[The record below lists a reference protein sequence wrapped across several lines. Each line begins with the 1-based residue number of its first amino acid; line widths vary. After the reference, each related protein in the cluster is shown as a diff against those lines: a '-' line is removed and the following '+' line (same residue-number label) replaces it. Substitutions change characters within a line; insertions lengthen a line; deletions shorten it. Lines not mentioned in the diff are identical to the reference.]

1 MVLAA
6 AVLQFIRG
14 QKLQQQLNA
23 SQEACLSA
31 QQQLHEQDIDLQVLG
46 SQQDQLQ
53 AQLQRREADY
63 QQLQAEYRAAQE
75 QLLQARG
82 VADAARAA
90 YRELK
95 RATVVARKSLD

>member
-1 MVLAA
+1 MLGLTEQELTQYAAPLVLGVIVLAV

-14 QKLQQQLNA
+14 QELQQQLNA

-53 AQLQRREADY
+53 AQVT
-63 QQLQAEYRAAQE
+63 AA
-75 QLLQARG
+75 
-82 VADAARAA
+82 
-90 YRELK
+90 
-95 RATVVARKSLD
+95 